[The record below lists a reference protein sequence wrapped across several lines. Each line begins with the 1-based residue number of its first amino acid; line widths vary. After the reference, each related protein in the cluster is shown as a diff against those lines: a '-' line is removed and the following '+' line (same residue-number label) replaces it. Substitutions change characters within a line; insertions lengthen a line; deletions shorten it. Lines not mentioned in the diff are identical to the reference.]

1 LSDLFAFKVN
11 IGVNIV
17 SYFLDQILLYYTYSV
32 PQKNRKVFLGCYVLK
47 TDGKIFTR
55 HPENRRGRNFWE
67 KFLDENLANMGDP
80 RMHAE
85 STDSWGILK
94 IEKPKMKNLILQS
107 IHPESANSLGIFTK

>member
-1 LSDLFAFKVN
+1 VN

-32 PQKNRKVFLGCYVLK
+32 PQINRKVFLGCYVLK

-94 IEKPKMKNLILQS
+94 IEKPKMKNLIPQS
-107 IHPESANSLGIFTK
+107 IHPESGNSLGIFTK

>member
-1 LSDLFAFKVN
+1 
-11 IGVNIV
+11 
-17 SYFLDQILLYYTYSV
+17 
-32 PQKNRKVFLGCYVLK
+32 
-47 TDGKIFTR
+47 
-55 HPENRRGRNFWE
+55 
-67 KFLDENLANMGDP
+67 MGDP